1 MWRPS
6 RRTRRAMR
14 AELIMALPVLLV
26 AGGLVWI
33 STSGMRLYFKSSRAT
48 TEAVI
53 GEARRYFMWKRLKTP
68 STLIA
73 LPPW

>member
-1 MWRPS
+1 
-6 RRTRRAMR
+6 MR
-14 AELIMALPVLLV
+14 AELIMAFPVLLV

-33 STSGMRLYFKSSRAT
+33 STSGMRIYFKSSRAT

-53 GEARRYFMWKRLKTP
+53 GDTRRYFIWNRLNTP